1 MDVTTE
7 QFRSEKLFVGGEWVD
22 PVDGEIV
29 PSIDPSLGR
38 SWATAALGGAGD
50 IDRAVEAAETALHS
64 QWSRW
69 SVTERSNLLR
79 RIAQL
84 CAENVEELAR
94 CESRDNGMLLKD
106 ARASIG
112 NLANWF
118 NYFASLA
125 DTNGGRQV
133 PVDDNVHAYTLK
145 VPVGVVGAIVAWN
158 TPLLNTS
165 WKIGPALATGC
176 TIVVK
181 PAEQTPVST
190 MLLGKLLER
199 AGVPAGVVNIVP
211 GLGKQAGAHLVRH
224 ERVNKIAFTG
234 EHRTAQEIMRQAS
247 TGLKRLSFEC
257 GGKAPHIIF
266 DDARLDQA
274 LNAVTASGFALCG
287 QSCALGSRI
296 LAQRG
301 IYDEVVAELTRR
313 AGGIRVGR
321 PDRAETHM
329 GPQAHRAQLEKTLS
343 YIRIGQEE
351 GARLAFG
358 GQRIDGE
365 LADGYFVNPTVFAD
379 VSSTMRIA
387 QEEIFG
393 PVVSVIPFADEDEAV
408 EIANATPYGLVAGVW
423 TENLGR
429 GHRLV
434 RRIRAGVVWVNTYRF
449 VRWNLPYGGIGISG
463 LGRENGPDAPDA
475 YQETKTGV
483 MSLTSAFANPY
494 AN

>member
-1 MDVTTE
+1 MDVRTDR
-7 QFRSEKLFVGGEWVD
+7 FRSEKLFIGGEWVD

-29 PSIDPSLGR
+29 SSIDPATGGA
-38 SWATAALGGAGD
+38 WATAALGGKAD
-50 IDRAVEAAETALHS
+50 IDRAVDAAQAALRGP
-64 QWSRW
+64 WARW

-84 CAENVEELAR
+84 CTENVEELAA

-112 NLANWF
+112 NLATWF

-125 DTNGGRQV
+125 DTGCGRQI
-133 PVDDNVHAYTLK
+133 PLDPSVHAFTQK

-158 TPLLNTS
+158 TPLLNTT

-176 TIVVK
+176 AIVIK

-190 MLLGKLLER
+190 MLLGRILEK

-211 GLGKQAGAHLVRH
+211 GIGRDAGAHLAAH

-234 EHRTAQEIMRQAS
+234 EHRTAQEIMRQAAAS
-247 TGLKRLSFEC
+247 MKRLSFEC

-296 LAQRG
+296 LVHRSVYQTVV
-301 IYDEVVAELTRR
+301 DELARR
-313 AGGIRVGR
+313 ATRIRVGR
-321 PDRAETHM
+321 PDQADTQM
-329 GPQAHRAQLEKTLS
+329 GPQAHEAQLKKTLS
-343 YIRIGQEE
+343 YMELGQNE
-351 GARLAFG
+351 GARLAAG
-358 GQRIDGE
+358 GARLEGD
-365 LADGYFVNPTVFAD
+365 LADGYFVKPTVFAD
-379 VSSTMRIA
+379 VSRDMRIA

-393 PVVSVIPFADEDEAV
+393 PVVGVIPFDDEDEAV
-408 EIANATPYGLVAGVW
+408 EIANSTQYGLVAGAW

-429 GHRLV
+429 AHRMV
-434 RRIRAGVVWVNTYRF
+434 QRIRAGVVWVNTYRY
-449 VRWNLPYGGIGISG
+449 VRWSLPYGGLGISG
-463 LGRENGPDAPDA
+463 LGRENGPDALDA
-475 YQETKTGV
+475 YQETKTAV
-483 MSLTSAFANPY
+483 MNLTSTFPDPY
-494 AN
+494 SA

>member
-1 MDVTTE
+1 MDARTD
-7 QFRSEKLFVGGEWVD
+7 QFRSEKLFIGGDWVD
-22 PVDGEIV
+22 PVDGEIM
-29 PSIDPSLGR
+29 PSIDPSVGR
-38 SWATAALGGAGD
+38 GWATAALGGEKD
-50 IDRAVEAAETALHS
+50 IDRAVEAAQEALRS
-64 QWSRW
+64 SWSKW
-69 SVTERSNLLR
+69 SVVERSNLLR

-84 CAENVEELAR
+84 CTENVEELAA

-112 NLANWF
+112 NLATWF

-125 DTNGGRQV
+125 DTSTGRNI
-133 PVDDNVHAYTLK
+133 PIDSAVHAFTTK

-158 TPLLNTS
+158 TPLLNTA

-190 MLLGKLLER
+190 MLLGKILEK

-211 GLGKQAGAHLVRH
+211 GVGGTAGAHLVEH
-224 ERVNKIAFTG
+224 EGINKIAFTG
-234 EHRTAQEIMRQAS
+234 EHRTAQDIMRRAAS
-247 TGLKRLSFEC
+247 SMKRLSFEC

-296 LAQRG
+296 LVQRS
-301 IYDEVVAELTRR
+301 IYDRVVEELVAR
-313 AGGIRVGR
+313 AGRVRVGL
-321 PDRAETHM
+321 PCEAGSHM
-329 GPQAHRAQLEKTLS
+329 GPQAHEAQLKKTLS
-343 YIRIGQEE
+343 YLEVGQSE

-358 GQRIDGE
+358 GKRIGGD
-365 LADGYFVNPTVFAD
+365 LADGYFVTPTVFAD
-379 VSSTMRIA
+379 VSPKMRIA

-393 PVVSVIPFADEDEAV
+393 PVVGVIPFGDEDEAV
-408 EIANATPYGLVAGVW
+408 EIANSTQYGLVAGAW

-429 GHRLV
+429 AHRMV
-434 RRIRAGVVWVNTYRF
+434 QRIRAGVVWVNTYRY
-449 VRWNLPYGGIGISG
+449 VRWSLPYGGIGISG
-463 LGRENGPDAPDA
+463 LGRENGPDALDA

-483 MSLTSAFANPY
+483 MSLTSAFADPY
-494 AN
+494 AA

>member
-1 MDVTTE
+1 MDARAE
-7 QFRSEKLFVGGEWVD
+7 QYRSEKLFIGGEWVD
-22 PVDGEIV
+22 PVDGDV
-29 PSIDPSLGR
+29 VSSIDPAVGR
-38 SWATAALGGAGD
+38 GWATAALGGAKD
-50 IDRAVEAAETALHS
+50 IDRAVDAAEQALRS
-64 QWSRW
+64 PWSRW
-69 SVTERSNLLR
+69 SVIERSNLLR

-84 CAENVEELAR
+84 CASNAEKLAA
-94 CESRDNGMLLKD
+94 CESRDNGMLMKD

-112 NLANWF
+112 NLGTWF

-125 DTNGGRQV
+125 DTSTGRNI
-133 PVDDNVHAYTLK
+133 PIDDAVHAYTRK

-158 TPLLNTS
+158 TPLLNTT

-190 MLLGKLLER
+190 MLLGRILEE

-211 GLGKQAGAHLVRH
+211 GLGASAGAHLVEH

-234 EHRTAQEIMRQAS
+234 EHRTAQDIMRRAAG
-247 TGLKRLSFEC
+247 TMKRLSFEC

-274 LNAVTASGFALCG
+274 VNAVAASGFALCG

-296 LAQRG
+296 LVQRSV
-301 IYDEVVAELTRR
+301 YDKVVEELVKR
-313 AGGIRVGR
+313 AGKIRVGL
-321 PDRAETHM
+321 PDDAASHM
-329 GPQAHRAQLEKTLS
+329 GPQAHEAQLKKTLS
-343 YIRIGQEE
+343 YLEIGRSE

-358 GQRIDGE
+358 GRRMDGH
-365 LADGYFVNPTVFAD
+365 LADGYFVTPTIFAD
-379 VSSTMRIA
+379 VSPKMRIA

-393 PVVSVIPFADEDEAV
+393 PVVGVIPFDDEDEAV
-408 EIANATPYGLVAGVW
+408 EIANSTQYGLVAGAW

-429 GHRLV
+429 AHRMV
-434 RRIRAGVVWVNTYRF
+434 QRIRAGVVWINTYRY
-449 VRWNLPYGGIGISG
+449 VRWSLPYGGLGISG
-463 LGRENGPDAPDA
+463 LGRENGPDALDA

-483 MSLTSAFANPY
+483 VSLTSAFADPY
-494 AN
+494 AA